1 MNITP
6 LALTRVF
13 VQLFAKLKQHPLLLA
28 QSEFSSSS
36 QYIYIYY
43 NHLARYTGRMPA
55 SLRSCSNTMNVTTVC
70 GPMRSQLGTKP
81 L

>member
-6 LALTRVF
+6 RSPRVF
-13 VQLFAKLKQHPLLLA
+13 VQLFEIEIKKHLKHIKYCIILQ
-28 QSEFSSSS
+28 
-36 QYIYIYY
+36 
-43 NHLARYTGRMPA
+43 RDCYTGRMPA
-55 SLRSCSNTMNVTTVC
+55 NLRSCSNTMKVTTVC